1 MENRYEHIP
10 DEMKALQ
17 RFVGWRKEDLNGK
30 IAKLPFSL
38 IDGQASDWN
47 KPSRWINFD
56 EAIEKNTPLGFVLT
70 DEDKLVCVDLDHA
83 IQDSKLTE
91 MAREVADIFQGT
103 YMELSQSGQGI
114 HIFMKGSI
122 PKNLNLS
129 SKGIEFYKD
138 NRYIALTGNV
148 GNGMFFDKSNQLL
161 EKQEELDR
169 LYEKWAQ
176 DKSSI
181 QRQIRDYHY
190 EPLNYDSRLEKLSLD
205 EILATMERTNRKA
218 SQLLSGASITGDH
231 SRDDFIFL
239 VLARNYTN
247 GNPKMMKDLFLM
259 TPLNRLGTKEK
270 RKDDQK
276 YIEYLENS
284 IARVLK
290 LGNFRAFDWSKH
302 FAYKERMKVYERV

>member
-1 MENRYEHIP
+1 MENNYERIP
-10 DEMKALQ
+10 AEMKVLK
-17 RFVGWRKEDLNGK
+17 RFVGWRTKKLKDK
-30 IAKLPFSL
+30 VSKLPYSL

-47 KPSRWINFD
+47 KPNRWLSF
-56 EAIEKNTPLGFVLT
+56 AGAKEKNAPLGFVLLEK
-70 DEDKLVCVDLDHA
+70 DEITCIDLDHV
-83 IQDSKLTE
+83 IQDGKLSE
-91 MAREVADIFQGT
+91 MAQEIVEIFKGT

-114 HIFMKGSI
+114 HVFAKGAI

-129 SKGIEFYKD
+129 SKGIEMYKN

-148 GNGMFFDKSNQLL
+148 GDGTLFPISHQLL
-161 EKQEELDR
+161 EKQTELDK
-169 LYEKWAQ
+169 LYKKWTQ
-176 DKSSI
+176 KKPSI
-181 QRQIRDYHY
+181 QSYIRNYQY

-276 YIEYLENS
+276 YLEYLENS
-284 IARVLK
+284 ILSVLK
-290 LGNFRAFDWSKH
+290 LGNFRAFDWGKH
-302 FAYKERMKVYERV
+302 FAYKERVKAYERV